1 MNLKNQHLY
10 HIEFF
15 IYEHDVVLFVEVLFK
30 FRVFMKTE
38 AFWLKL
44 LGFLDNS
51 MWEPAHIW
59 FQELIIKFLELWDG
73 W

>member
-1 MNLKNQHLY
+1 MSMMWFYLLKFYLSL
-10 HIEFF
+10 
-15 IYEHDVVLFVEVLFK
+15 V
-30 FRVFMKTE
+30 VFMKTE

-44 LGFLDNS
+44 LGFLNNS